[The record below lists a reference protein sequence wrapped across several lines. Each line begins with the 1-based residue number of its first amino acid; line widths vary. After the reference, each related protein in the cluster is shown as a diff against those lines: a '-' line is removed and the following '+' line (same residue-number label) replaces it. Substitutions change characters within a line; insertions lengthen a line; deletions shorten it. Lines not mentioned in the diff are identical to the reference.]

1 MKVLTLAVGFAYTAL
16 AGSQAVLDD
25 LEQRALA
32 ALHDLQ
38 RVTGKPEIE
47 SQRQIILHKLEASL
61 GLEHASEM
69 TALTAFIYAPA
80 RLDAPAPAIVLMFPH
95 SDPRQGESRAL
106 AATLAHLGFIVL
118 TLDFR
123 ADHGRLD
130 LIPLGVT
137 PEGLMQ
143 HGVRAGLQHLLSRN
157 DVDRRRLG
165 LVGYGVAGTV
175 AAALNPQF
183 SIAVLLHGSTEMKD
197 VIHSMRSLTG
207 SDLPDT
213 CDLLPGL
220 LRYAVTE
227 DLVAAVAPR
236 PVLITTSAPIT
247 LDYASSIYALFGAS
261 DKFEL
266 REGDLTDTQFR
277 RDICRWIGR
286 WLDVRV
292 NLESSSDIDETGAA
306 EAVEL
311 PVQSPGLDKKE
322 PKRQLTEAEL
332 VRLLGRALPK
342 AQISYGLQPTPMQHV
357 ELLTEPD
364 FRVPATVFRP
374 GPDGAGP
381 ERGDLIALADD
392 GRQQLVTDEIVQE
405 AVRRGWIVW
414 AVDPRGL
421 GELKVSQGFA
431 FGVSLLLGENFV
443 WRQASDIHRIAESV
457 RSGSFNHRVRI
468 YARGKDATLAAAYV
482 GATTETDEI
491 EQILLRDPLS
501 SFSAAQNLP
510 PYLLAFDALYTFDV
524 PDLLAA
530 GRSRIAV
537 IARPEDLLRID
548 W

>member
-1 MKVLTLAVGFAYTAL
+1 
-16 AGSQAVLDD
+16 
-25 LEQRALA
+25 
-32 ALHDLQ
+32 
-38 RVTGKPEIE
+38 
-47 SQRQIILHKLEASL
+47 
-61 GLEHASEM
+61 
-69 TALTAFIYAPA
+69 
-80 RLDAPAPAIVLMFPH
+80 
-95 SDPRQGESRAL
+95 
-106 AATLAHLGFIVL
+106 
-118 TLDFR
+118 
-123 ADHGRLD
+123 
-130 LIPLGVT
+130 
-137 PEGLMQ
+137 
-143 HGVRAGLQHLLSRN
+143 
-157 DVDRRRLG
+157 
-165 LVGYGVAGTV
+165 
-175 AAALNPQF
+175 
-183 SIAVLLHGSTEMKD
+183 
-197 VIHSMRSLTG
+197 
-207 SDLPDT
+207 
-213 CDLLPGL
+213 
-220 LRYAVTE
+220 
-227 DLVAAVAPR
+227 
-236 PVLITTSAPIT
+236 
-247 LDYASSIYALFGAS
+247 IYALFGAS

-266 REGDLTDTQFR
+266 REGDLSDTQFR

-311 PVQSPGLDKKE
+311 PAQSPGLDKKE
-322 PKRQLTEAEL
+322 PKRQLTQAEL

-342 AQISYGLQPTPMQHV
+342 AQISYGLQPTPVQQV

-364 FRVPATVFRP
+364 LRVPATVVRP

-392 GRQQLVTDEIVQE
+392 GRQQLVNDEIVQE

-530 GRSRIAV
+530 GRSRVAV

-548 W
+548 WWRC